1 MKEPTISV
9 GILHDDPITF
19 ELYGTYRCPEIER
32 DFSGVFT
39 VSRKN
44 DSIRIVQQ
52 GKTVCE
58 SNEILFEPLDY
69 GVDSI
74 IIRDVVIGVKFH
86 WERKEHQQFR
96 GSLKIVKEGEKL
108 TAVNILPIEQYLL
121 SVISSEMSA
130 TSNENLLD
138 AHAIISR
145 SWLLAQIEKSREIS
159 KEGKKYQA
167 LHQTDDELIR
177 WYDRE
182 DHTLYDVCADDHCQR
197 YQGVTKAHTEVVAK
211 SIEKTRG
218 IVLKYNDRIC
228 DTRYS
233 KSCGGLTES
242 FENAWEPVKH
252 PYLSSVVDYKDDVPA
267 YKKDFSDE
275 RNAEAWIRENPPAF
289 CNTNDASILS
299 QVLLDYD
306 QETSDFFRWK
316 VEYTQK
322 EIAALIGQKTEL
334 DFGDIL
340 DLIPVERGHSARLVK
355 LKIVGSKKTLIIGKD
370 LEIRRAL
377 SPSHLYSSAIVVD
390 KFDIVNEVPQKF
402 VLTGAGWG
410 HGVGLCQI
418 GAAVMG
424 AQGYTYEQILKHYF
438 RGAEILKIY

>member
-1 MKEPTISV
+1 
-9 GILHDDPITF
+9 
-19 ELYGTYRCPEIER
+19 
-32 DFSGVFT
+32 
-39 VSRKN
+39 
-44 DSIRIVQQ
+44 
-52 GKTVCE
+52 
-58 SNEILFEPLDY
+58 
-69 GVDSI
+69 
-74 IIRDVVIGVKFH
+74 VIGVKFH

-96 GSLKIVKEGEKL
+96 GSLKIVREEDKL

-130 TSNENLLD
+130 TGNENLLD

-145 SWLLAQIEKSREIS
+145 SWLLAQIEKSREIR
-159 KEGKKYQA
+159 KGGKKYDA
-167 LHQTDDELIR
+167 VHQTDDELIR

-197 YQGVTKAHTEVVAK
+197 YQGVTKAHTEAVGK

-218 IVLKYNDRIC
+218 IVLKYEGRIC

-233 KSCGGLTES
+233 KSCGGLSES

-252 PYLSSVVDYKDDVPA
+252 PYLSSIVDFKDDIPI
-267 YKKDFSDE
+267 YNKDFTDE
-275 RNAEAWIRENPPAF
+275 KNAEKWIRENPPAF
-289 CNTNDASILS
+289 CNTTDTSILS

-306 QETSDFFRWK
+306 QETSEFFRWK

-322 EIAALIGQKTEL
+322 EISALIREKTGF
-334 DFGDIL
+334 DFGEIL
-340 DLIPVERGHSARLVK
+340 DLIPVERGYSSRLVK
-355 LKIVGSKKTLIIGKD
+355 LKIVGTEKTLTIGKD

-390 KFDIVNEVPQKF
+390 KVDIVNGVPQKF

-424 AQGYTYEQILKHYF
+424 AEGYLYEQILRHYF
-438 RGAEILKIY
+438 RGAEVEKLY

>member
-1 MKEPTISV
+1 MTEPTISV
-9 GILHDDPITF
+9 GILHHDPITI
-19 ELYGTYRCPEIER
+19 ELYGTYRCR
-32 DFSGVFT
+32 DSDRDYSGVFT
-39 VSRKN
+39 ASRKN
-44 DSIRIVQQ
+44 DSIKIVQQ

-58 SNEILFEPLDY
+58 AKEILFEPLDY
-69 GVDSI
+69 EVDSI
-74 IIRDVVIGVKFH
+74 IIRDVIIGVKFH

-96 GSLKIVKEGEKL
+96 GSLKIIAEGDKL

-130 TSNENLLD
+130 TSNDNLLD
-138 AHAIISR
+138 AHAIVSR
-145 SWLLAQIEKSREIS
+145 SWLLAQIEKSREIR

-197 YQGVTKAHTEVVAK
+197 YQGVTKAHTEAVAK
-211 SIEKTRG
+211 SMEKTRG
-218 IVLKYNDRIC
+218 IVLKYKDRIC

-242 FENAWEPVKH
+242 FENAWEPAKH
-252 PYLSSVVDYKDDVPA
+252 PYLSSIVDHIDELPA
-267 YKKDFSDE
+267 YNKDFSDE
-275 RNAEAWIRENPPAF
+275 ENAEIWIRAKPPAF
-289 CNTNDASILS
+289 CNTADASILS

-306 QETSDFFRWK
+306 RETSDFFRWR
-316 VEYTQK
+316 VNYTQK
-322 EIAALIGQKTEL
+322 EIASLIREKTGF

-340 DLIPVERGHSARLVK
+340 DLIPIERGHSARLVK
-355 LKIVGSKKTLIIGKD
+355 LKIVGSKKIFTIGKD
-370 LEIRRAL
+370 LEIRRTL
-377 SPSHLYSSAIVVD
+377 SPSHLYSSAIIVD
-390 KFDIVNEVPQKF
+390 KLDIVNGVPQKF

-424 AQGYTYEQILKHYF
+424 AQGYTYERILMHYF